1 MRIVYFY
8 FMKDSADRVRAV
20 APRHADYWQRLGLR
34 GYEGGPFADRS
45 GGLITFESESTEEAE
60 RLVAD
65 DPFIREGLLDRHWV
79 KGWVGR

>member
-8 FMKDSADRVRAV
+8 FMKAPADRARAV
-20 APRHADYWQRLGLR
+20 APRHADYWKHLGLR

-60 RLVAD
+60 QLVAD
-65 DPFIREGLLDRHWV
+65 DPFIREGLLECYWV
-79 KGWVGR
+79 KGWMC